1 LKRTSL
7 KRTSRVRP
15 GAAKMVSEPVDG
27 VDISWDEARRA
38 NLANWE
44 DRVPLHVA
52 GYHFT
57 EAFRRDPDYL
67 SQVVRTDLDALLPH
81 LPGKTLRGIDLCH
94 LQCHIGTDTMSLAR
108 AGARVTGIDFSPA
121 ALDAAVALA
130 ADCGVTADWIQTDV
144 LDARAAVDRH
154 LGTTR
159 QFDVVYTSIGA
170 IGWLNDLD
178 LWAQQVASLLNPGG
192 VFYIRDGH
200 PMMLAL
206 DDEAP
211 DLALR
216 YRYFGDGRALQW
228 DQDGTYVGDGKVAHA
243 RTYEWPHPI
252 SEVVTVLLRQG
263 LDVVALDEGKTLPWQ
278 FSPRM
283 RPVTDQPDSDFAWP
297 EGERD
302 LVPCTFTLVAR
313 RP

>member
-1 LKRTSL
+1 M
-7 KRTSRVRP
+7 P
-15 GAAKMVSEPVDG
+15 SEPVDG
-27 VDISWDEARRA
+27 VDISWEDARRA

-44 DRVPLHVA
+44 ERVPLHV
-52 GYHFT
+52 
-57 EAFRRDPDYL
+57 EAYQTGALRDDPDHL
-67 SQVVRTDLDALLPH
+67 GTVVRTDLEALLPH
-81 LPGKTLRGIDLCH
+81 LPGNSLRGVDLCH
-94 LQCHIGTDTMSLAR
+94 LQCHIGTDTVSLAR

-121 ALDAAVALA
+121 ALDAAAALA

-154 LGTTR
+154 LGPTR
-159 QFDVVYTSIGA
+159 QFDVVYTSIGT

-178 LWAQQVASLLNPGG
+178 RWAQQVASLLNPGG
-192 VFYIRDGH
+192 IFYIRDGH
-200 PMMLAL
+200 PMLGSL
-206 DDEAP
+206 DEYAP
-211 DLALR
+211 NLTLR
-216 YRYFGDGRALQW
+216 YRYFGDGNALPW
-228 DQDGTYVGDGKVAHA
+228 DADGTYVGDGKVAHT

-263 LDVVALDEGKTLPWQ
+263 LDLVALDEGKTLPWQ

-283 RPVTDQPDSDFAWP
+283 QPVGREADADYQWP

-302 LVPCTFTLVAR
+302 LVPCTFTVVAR

>member
-1 LKRTSL
+1 MT
-7 KRTSRVRP
+7 
-15 GAAKMVSEPVDG
+15 SEPVDG
-27 VDISWDEARRA
+27 VDISWDDARRA

-44 DRVPLHVA
+44 DRVPLHV
-52 GYHFT
+52 
-57 EAFRRDPDYL
+57 EAYETSALRDDPDHL
-67 SQVVRTDLDALLPH
+67 SSVVRTDLQALLPH

-94 LQCHIGTDTMSLAR
+94 LQCHIGTDTVSLAR
-108 AGARVTGIDFSPA
+108 AGAKVTGIDFSPA

-144 LDARAAVDRH
+144 LDAREAVDRH

-178 LWAQQVASLLNPGG
+178 RWAGQVASLLNPGG
-192 VFYIRDGH
+192 IFYVRDGH
-200 PMMLAL
+200 PTLYTL
-206 DDEAP
+206 DESAP
-211 DLALR
+211 DLTMR

-228 DQDGTYVGDGKVAHA
+228 DEDGTYAGDGKVEHT

-252 SEVVTVLLRQG
+252 SEVLTVLLRQG
-263 LDVVALDEGKTLPWQ
+263 LEIVACDEGKTLPWQ

-283 RPVTDQPDSDFAWP
+283 QPVSDERDADFQWP

-302 LVPCTFTLVAR
+302 LVPCTFTVVAR

>member
-1 LKRTSL
+1 MT
-7 KRTSRVRP
+7 
-15 GAAKMVSEPVDG
+15 SEPVDG
-27 VDISWDEARRA
+27 VDISWEDARRA

-44 DRVPLHVA
+44 DRVPLHV
-52 GYHFT
+52 
-57 EAFRRDPDYL
+57 EAYQTGALRDDPDHL
-67 SQVVRTDLDALLPH
+67 STVVRTDLEALLPR
-81 LPGKTLRGIDLCH
+81 LPGNSLRGVDLCH
-94 LQCHIGTDTMSLAR
+94 LQCHIGTDTVSLAR

-121 ALDAAVALA
+121 ALDAAAALA

-154 LGTTR
+154 LGPTR
-159 QFDVVYTSIGA
+159 QFDVVYTSIGT

-178 LWAQQVASLLNPGG
+178 RWAQQVASLLNPGG
-192 VFYIRDGH
+192 IFYIRDGH
-200 PMMLAL
+200 PMLGSL
-206 DDEAP
+206 DEYAP
-211 DLALR
+211 NLTLR
-216 YRYFGDGRALQW
+216 YRYFGDGNALQW
-228 DQDGTYVGDGKVAHA
+228 DADGTYVGDGKVAHT

-263 LDVVALDEGKTLPWQ
+263 LDLVALDEGKTLPWQ

-283 RPVTDQPDSDFAWP
+283 QPVGREPDADYEWP

-302 LVPCTFTLVAR
+302 LVPCTFTVVAR

>member
-1 LKRTSL
+1 M
-7 KRTSRVRP
+7 P
-15 GAAKMVSEPVDG
+15 SEPVDG
-27 VDISWDEARRA
+27 VDIPWEEARRA

-44 DRVPLHVA
+44 DRVPLHVEA
-52 GYHFT
+52 YHT
-57 EAFRRDPDYL
+57 AALRRDPNHL
-67 SQVVRTDLDALLPH
+67 SSVVRTDLEAMLPH
-81 LPGKTLRGIDLCH
+81 MPGKSLRGIDLCH
-94 LQCHIGTDTMSLAR
+94 LQCHIGTDTVSLAR

-178 LWAQQVASLLNPGG
+178 RWAQQVASLLNPGG
-192 VFYIRDGH
+192 IFYLRDGH
-200 PMMLAL
+200 PMLGTL
-206 DDEAP
+206 DEEAP
-211 DLALR
+211 NLTLR

-228 DQDGTYVGDGKVAHA
+228 DEDGTYAGDGTVAHT
-243 RTYEWPHPI
+243 RTYEWPHPL

-263 LDVVALDEGKTLPWQ
+263 LELVALDEGKTLPWQ

-283 RPVTDQPDSDFAWP
+283 RPVSDEPDADFEWP
-297 EGERD
+297 AVERD
-302 LVPCTFTLVAR
+302 VVPCTFTVIAR